1 MVQSV
6 VHPTPSF
13 KPAPVLEQA
22 SATIAPIPLTQ
33 LKRGAYGVLVCSG
46 DDATGQTLR
55 AMGLRPECRLRVCRG
70 GRHCIVAIETACG
83 GGCRIGIDRTLAAR
97 VLVRPA

>member
-1 MVQSV
+1 MV
-6 VHPTPSF
+6 
-13 KPAPVLEQA
+13 KPVAQPEPVLAQA
-22 SATIAPIPLTQ
+22 SAAIAPIPLTR

-55 AMGLRPECRLRVCRG
+55 AMGLRPKCRLRVCRG

-83 GGCRIGIDRTLAAR
+83 GGCRLGIDRSLADR